1 MLLGILLIYYYVCR
15 RHRMSLS
22 FFTDDYFFS
31 PKGIPLHLSIAVAC
45 SMLSYVTGS
54 CNDTAGLVDYLNRD
68 FIQNTKRPESMS
80 KNIKSAKRKR
90 NVSTDDSTS
99 EDDSKESSSS
109 DEEDIPLFMLKK
121 KNRRN

>member
-1 MLLGILLIYYYVCR
+1 
-15 RHRMSLS
+15 MSLS

-80 KNIKSAKRKR
+80 KNIKSATSKRKR

-109 DEEDIPLFMLKK
+109 DEEDITLFMLKK
-121 KNRRN
+121 KKSNVYKQNKKM

>member
-1 MLLGILLIYYYVCR
+1 
-15 RHRMSLS
+15 MSLS

-45 SMLSYVTGS
+45 SMLSYVTGA

-90 NVSTDDSTS
+90 ND
-99 EDDSKESSSS
+99 SSS
-109 DEEDIPLFMLKK
+109 DEEDTPLFMLEKNKSKK
-121 KNRRN
+121 LSTTTEL